1 MFALRHKKTGLLMGV
16 LSDSNHGG
24 EFCTA
29 TQFYLEPSDWAENI
43 WVVLDR
49 ETAEKAAVTNMPWY
63 NAGYQ
68 TPSNEHAGNLEVVEL
83 TLKG

>member
-16 LSDSNHGG
+16 LADPQVGLQ
-24 EFCTA
+24 CQVA

-49 ETAEKAAVTNMPWY
+49 ETAEKAAVTNTPWY